1 MADATD
7 ADDPPRDRD
16 DVHGCPAGG
25 LVDQQKALRAFFL
38 VLAQGL
44 VVTRLT
50 DSLVANESLLARLQT
65 GTLEARDS
73 RAAASI
79 GSRTSASFPFTSAPA
94 ARTCPPP
101 PQRLMSADASTAGGY
116 AEVRQDPLSTPSWL
130 LEWISAR
137 APQ

>member
-16 DVHGCPAGG
+16 DVHGCPAPG

-73 RAAASI
+73 RAPRRAS
-79 GSRTSASFPFTSAPA
+79 G
-94 ARTCPPP
+94 
-101 PQRLMSADASTAGGY
+101 
-116 AEVRQDPLSTPSWL
+116 
-130 LEWISAR
+130 R
-137 APQ
+137 APRRAFPSPARRRRGRARLRPSGS